1 MYNVG
6 LVFEIEPYK
15 SILELAKEEG
25 GDEFRDSLENEL
37 TDLVVS
43 SGFLLLELTTSLLD
57 RGKSPREG
65 MQELLRRLFDSVE
78 PPIDPA
84 RRQIFDR
91 ARQAIE
97 SLGEVETLQ

>member
-6 LVFEIEPYK
+6 LMFEIEPYK
-15 SILELAKEEG
+15 SILQLAQEEG

-37 TDLVVS
+37 TDLVIS
-43 SGFLLLELTTSLLD
+43 GGFLLLELTTSLLE
-57 RGKSPREG
+57 RGKSPREE
-65 MQELLRRLFDSVE
+65 MQELLRKLFDSVE
-78 PPIDPA
+78 PPMDPA

-97 SLGEVETLQ
+97 SLGCIETLQ

>member
-1 MYNVG
+1 MDNVE
-6 LVFEIEPYK
+6 LMFEVEPYK
-15 SILELAKEEG
+15 SILELAEEEG

-43 SGFLLLELTTSLLD
+43 GGFLLLELTTSLLD
-57 RGKSPREG
+57 RGRNPREM
-65 MQELLRRLFDSVE
+65 MQELLRKLFDNVE

-84 RRQIFDR
+84 RRSIFDR
-91 ARQAIE
+91 AKQAIE